1 MIENYKIALEVVR
14 DWFIGKMEESF
25 NNQEVPDNFK
35 QFMREQG
42 VPTETL
48 VKLIEINPRSLFDV
62 FDDNDVII
70 NIIHNKG
77 LWTWDVNTVKGV
89 DYYSSRKL
97 AETRAVERAF
107 QILDD
112 KLSVVLYERPDSS
125 ASDSEVPTE
134 E

>member
-42 VPTETL
+42 VPIDTL

>member
-42 VPTETL
+42 VPTDTL